1 MTTENEFNVEL
12 SPASKPKAVLSEAG
26 ASAPREAMWKI
37 PFDKLVIL
45 PDFNVRSHDTNWEQR
60 VDALA
65 EDMAENGYRSTK
77 PMEIFVDSQGRFI
90 VADGHTRH
98 AGLTRA
104 HEKYPDKKENLWMI
118 PAIPTPQGTTMEDLT
133 IGLYKS
139 NTGEK
144 LTPLDLSKVVGRLV
158 KNYDN
163 NASEAARKLGITP
176 KYSTQLMMLHTSP
189 HPLKKMVE
197 EGKVSATLAIQTIEE
212 HGPEEALRILQ
223 EGMEKAEKS
232 GKKKVTKKNT
242 EQSPEA
248 SLVKAQK
255 KFSATMH
262 QLIQLL
268 MEPDSEATVPPALAE
283 KFEQVLLQIDTEA
296 AGE

>member
-1 MTTENEFNVEL
+1 MNDAEFNIEL
-12 SPASKPKAVLSEAG
+12 TPAIKPKAVLSEAG
-26 ASAPREAMWKI
+26 ASAPREAIWKI

-45 PDFNVRSHDTNWEQR
+45 EDFNVRSHDSKWEER

-65 EDMAENGYRSTK
+65 EDMAENGYRPTK

-118 PAIPTPQGTTMEDLT
+118 PAIPSPAGTTMEDLT
-133 IGLYKS
+133 IGLFKS
-139 NTGEK
+139 NNGEK

-176 KYSTQLMMLHTSP
+176 KYSTQLLMLHTAP
-189 HPLKKMVE
+189 FPLKKMVE

-212 HGPEEALRILQ
+212 HGGEEALRILQ
-223 EGMEKAEKS
+223 EGMEQAEKV
-232 GKKKVTKKNT
+232 GKKKVTKKHT
-242 EQSPEA
+242 ETSSEDKLA
-248 SLVKAQK
+248 KAQK
-255 KFSATMH
+255 KFAPTMH

-268 MEPDSEATVPPALAE
+268 MEPDSDAQVPKGLAE
-283 KFEQVLLQIDTEA
+283 KFEQLLEQIDIEA
-296 AGE
+296 TGE